1 MTIDGFE
8 DVPENDEA
16 ALKQAVAM
24 QPVSVAICASGGLQF
39 YSSGIVG
46 GKCCDELDHGVL
58 AVGYGVVRSV
68 TDLKLCCLICLEP
81 SLIVGNVPGLG
92 CSCYVGSFMLQS
104 MLRPNVF
111 SWCVCSRSSTEQ
123 IAC

>member
-1 MTIDGFE
+1 MDNDAAHAISTVNSMNRRSIGTDNTLLSIDRNVVAIDGFE

-58 AVGYGVVRSV
+58 AVGYGVVRLVS
-68 TDLKLCCLICLEP
+68 DSGFP
-81 SLIVGNVPGLG
+81 SFIL
-92 CSCYVGSFMLQS
+92 
-104 MLRPNVF
+104 
-111 SWCVCSRSSTEQ
+111 
-123 IAC
+123 A